1 MNPNPE
7 VYGAPETWTF
17 SYMNG
22 GLETEAA
29 KALKIQK
36 AKVPR
41 WDYHP
46 DDAGYWNSQL
56 RQGIVDGAITQNIPI
71 DKTVCAVGM
80 GRDCPYLTMGYFRR
94 RADTETPSDVMLN
107 SIASVGNGGVVNG
120 FLWEMRDDASYG
132 VYNLLSA
139 GGGQIDEKQMEF
151 RCWAPES
158 NSIRNTN
165 KQNGNYFIAPYTYYQ
180 LKTFI
185 ASLEVN
191 VCNSADVPDDPTISG
206 VVPQATWRPLDTWK
220 NSYSTHKITGFRLA
234 FARANSILDSGGRI
248 TYSRPSPPSAYT
260 YSVPCGFGLLDEIQ
274 FDDEYDYKRYMYALF
289 NDSASGGSWNTVI
302 FKPFTD
308 TAWTSSV
315 HRVGFMGMFDKFNG
329 DLKYLP
335 SAVWY
340 QIDYSEEVYEQ
351 LCRAAATFG
360 FIFVTDGTLTLPSAM
375 NTDNICFPVI
385 NDEGIAHGDY
395 TRGADN
401 LNNDLYNLDSTH
413 DKNYDPTVPVDDNTY
428 SNITGFNYITEGAA
442 MTVRYVLDGANV
454 DKLLSDL
461 WTINASIAQ
470 GGDFEYFDGKIK
482 NEYLTTNPIDCIVSL
497 IRYPFN
503 IPYQLQ
509 PLQSYV
515 KLGKTAGS
523 AKGWTTVYISNQIN
537 FQGKNIFPRFG
548 NCFLDYEPY
557 TTYELYVPFCG
568 TTKIRAADILG
579 HTLNVSMLI
588 DLITGSCTAYVK
600 ADQLVIETL
609 QGSCGVQQQ
618 ISGTDTATMNANIYN
633 GILAQKQ
640 AKVGMIAQG
649 ASALLPS
656 NWVNPVGYA
665 AKGQQAETSYKQAT
679 YAIEHIETPVHS
691 QGAASPLLGWI
702 QEFDARLM
710 IYYPE
715 GDVIDG
721 AIPPSFKPA
730 PLAAFGHLKGFAT
743 VTPGTVGA
751 FRSSNAA
758 FISGDII
765 ADDIPCTLSERNRIK
780 SMFADGVY
788 LPPL

>member
-1 MNPNPE
+1 MANPKE
-7 VYGAPETWTF
+7 SIWGAPSSWVY
-17 SYMNG
+17 SLRQS
-22 GLETEAA
+22 GLETTAA
-29 KALKIQK
+29 
-36 AKVPR
+36 
-41 WDYHP
+41 
-46 DDAGYWNSQL
+46 
-56 RQGIVDGAITQNIPI
+56 
-71 DKTVCAVGM
+71 
-80 GRDCPYLTMGYFRR
+80 
-94 RADTETPSDVMLN
+94 
-107 SIASVGNGGVVNG
+107 
-120 FLWEMRDDASYG
+120 
-132 VYNLLSA
+132 
-139 GGGQIDEKQMEF
+139 
-151 RCWAPES
+151 
-158 NSIRNTN
+158 
-165 KQNGNYFIAPYTYYQ
+165 QNGNFDKPKTAYFGTGSTSGYEGSLLRAINVSQKLVANEFLDESICPCGQDPNVSPWGKIAIFNKNNNGSAVPEIQDFTDKNINWFFADKALTVPLFTRQVIKTSANFMPYEQYAPKATTPISSSVVPTTLCPYVSWGLKSLLLSIEIGITANDANPVSGSLLWVKLDEWKNNYSTTHYMSGLRFFVRGCTAINSTTLALTYNNEDALPSGIGCSGLICPMNKIKVKNGGEEIPTQFLYFMGYASTTRRAHIFTPTEQIVVDSSTANAPWLGVLPCWEYFENQTIQVYHPYSDTYYYYY
-180 LKTFI
+180 KIPYSDDTYNKVMSI
-185 ASLEVN
+185 A
-191 VCNSADVPDDPTISG
+191 
-206 VVPQATWRPLDTWK
+206 
-220 NSYSTHKITGFRLA
+220 
-234 FARANSILDSGGRI
+234 
-248 TYSRPSPPSAYT
+248 
-260 YSVPCGFGLLDEIQ
+260 
-274 FDDEYDYKRYMYALF
+274 ALF
-289 NDSASGGSWNTVI
+289 GCFFTPTNKYVFDYDMLDND
-302 FKPFTD
+302 
-308 TAWTSSV
+308 
-315 HRVGFMGMFDKFNG
+315 
-329 DLKYLP
+329 LYLP
-335 SAVWY
+335 I
-340 QIDYSEEVYEQ
+340 IDENGV
-351 LCRAAATFG
+351 
-360 FIFVTDGTLTLPSAM
+360 
-375 NTDNICFPVI
+375 
-385 NDEGIAHGDY
+385 AHGQY
-395 TRGADN
+395 TRGAAN
-401 LNNDLYNLDSTH
+401 ATNPLYT
-413 DKNYDPTVPVDDNTY
+413 KNSIRDIDYDPDAPPTPIDPNTY
-428 SNITGFNYITEGAA
+428 SNTTGFNYITEGAA

-482 NEYLTTNPIDCIVSL
+482 DEYLTTNPIDCIVSL

-515 KLGKTAGS
+515 KLGKTEGS

-537 FQGKNIFPRFG
+537 FQGIDIFPRFG
-548 NCFLDYEPY
+548 DCFLDYEPY

-579 HTLNVSMLI
+579 HTLNLTMLI

-640 AKVGMIAQG
+640 AKTGMIAQA

-665 AKGQQAETSYKQAT
+665 AKGEQAETSYKQAT
-679 YAIEHIETPVHS
+679 FAIEHVDTPVHS

-710 IYYPE
+710 IYFPE

>member
-7 VYGAPETWTF
+7 VYGQPETWDF
-17 SYMNG
+17 SFMNG
-22 GLETEAA
+22 GLTTDAA

-36 AKVPR
+36 AKVPK
-41 WDYHP
+41 WDYEG
-46 DDAGYWNSQL
+46 DEGYWTSQL
-56 RQGIVDGAITQNIPI
+56 RIGITAGKITQNVPI
-71 DKTVCAVGM
+71 DKTVCTVGM
-80 GRDCPYLTMGYFRR
+80 GRDCPYANMGYFRR
-94 RADTETPSDVMLN
+94 SGDDEHPSEVSDVLLN
-107 SIASVGNGGVVNG
+107 SVVSVGNGVVNG
-120 FLWEMRDDASYG
+120 FLWEMRDESSYG
-132 VYNLLSA
+132 NYNLQSA

-151 RCWAPES
+151 RCWSPES
-158 NSIRNTN
+158 NNIRNTD

-185 ASLEVN
+185 ATIEVN
-191 VCNSADVPDDPTISG
+191 VCNSADVPDDAADITQ
-206 VVPQATWRPLDTWK
+206 VPPATWRPIDEWK
-220 NSYSTHKITGFRLA
+220 NSYSNHKITGFRLN
-234 FARANSILDSGGRI
+234 FARANQIINSGERFVYTRPQNPS
-248 TYSRPSPPSAYT
+248 TYR
-260 YSVPCGFGLLDEIQ
+260 YSVPCSFGILDEIQ
-274 FDDEYDYKRYMYALF
+274 FDDEYNYKRYMYALF
-289 NDSASGGSWNTVI
+289 ADGATWRTVI
-302 FKPFTD
+302 FQPFID
-308 TAWTSSV
+308 TTWNRSV
-315 HRVGFMGMFDKFNG
+315 HRVGFMGMFDFFAG
-329 DLKYLP
+329 SLKYLP

-340 QIDYSEEVYEQ
+340 QIDYSDEVYEQ

-360 FIFVTDGTLTLPSAM
+360 FIFVTDGDLTLPSAM

-401 LNNDLYNLDSTH
+401 LTNDLYNADSTR
-413 DKNYDPTVPVDDNTY
+413 DKNYDPTVPVDKNTY
-428 SNITGFNYITEGAA
+428 SNVTGFNYITEGAA

-482 NEYLTTNPIDCIVSL
+482 DEYLTANPIDCIVSL

-523 AKGWTTVYISNQIN
+523 AKGWTTVFISNQIN
-537 FQGKNIFPRFG
+537 FQGINIFPRFG

-579 HTLNVSMLI
+579 HTLNVTMLI

-640 AKVGMIAQG
+640 AKAGMIAQG

-665 AKGQQAETSYKQAT
+665 AKGEQAETSYKQAT

-702 QEFDARLM
+702 QEFNARLM

-743 VTPGTVGA
+743 VTPGTVGT

-758 FISGDII
+758 FLSGDII

>member
-1 MNPNPE
+1 MNPNPQ
-7 VYGAPETWTF
+7 VYGAPETWTY
-17 SYMNG
+17 SYING
-22 GLETEAA
+22 GLETDAA

-41 WDYHP
+41 WDYDP
-46 DDAGYWNSQL
+46 DNAGYWNSQL
-56 RQGIVDGAITQNIPI
+56 RSGITEEKLTKNVPI
-71 DKTVCAVGM
+71 DKTICAVGM
-80 GRDCPYLTMGYFRR
+80 GRDCPFAEMGYFRR
-94 RADTETPSDVMLN
+94 VVREGVAGDVGLD
-107 SIASVGNGGVVNG
+107 SIVRVGNGVVNG
-120 FLWEMRDDASYG
+120 FLWEMRANSG
-132 VYNLLSA
+132 TSGNYNLLSA
-139 GGGQIDEKQMEF
+139 GGGQIDEKQMTY
-151 RCWAPES
+151 RTWAPS
-158 NSIRNTN
+158 SDNILNSAN
-165 KQNGNYFIAPYTYYQ
+165 QNGNYFVAPYTFYQ

-185 ASLEVN
+185 ASIQVY
-191 VCNSADVPDDPTISG
+191 VCNSADIPDDPADITQ
-206 VVPQATWRPLDTWK
+206 VPSATWRSLDSWK
-220 NSYSTHKITGFRLA
+220 NDYSTHKIIGLRVV
-234 FARANSILDSGGRI
+234 FARANQILDSGGRF
-248 TYSRPSPPSAYT
+248 TYTRPSPPSAYS
-260 YSVPCGFGLLDEIQ
+260 YSVPCGFGVLDELS
-274 FDDEYDYKRYMYALF
+274 FDSESQYKVYDYALF
-289 NDSASGGSWNTVI
+289 ADGSSWQTVI
-302 FKPFTD
+302 FRPFTD
-308 TAWTSSV
+308 TVWSSSI
-315 HRVGFMGMFDKFNG
+315 HRIAFFGMYNVFST
-329 DLKYLP
+329 YLRYL
-335 SAVWY
+335 SGAVWY
-340 QIDYSEEVYEQ
+340 QIPYSEENYEAI
-351 LCRAAATFG
+351 CRAVATFG

-401 LNNDLYNLDSTH
+401 LNNDLYNLDSTRN
-413 DKNYDPTVPVDDNTY
+413 KNYDPKVPVDDNTY

-509 PLQSYV
+509 PLQTYV

-537 FQGKNIFPRFG
+537 FQGINIFPRFG
-548 NCFLDYEPY
+548 DCFLDYEPY

-640 AKVGMIAQG
+640 AKTGVIAQA

-665 AKGQQAETSYKQAT
+665 AKGEQAETSYKQAT
-679 YAIEHIETPVHS
+679 FAIEHIETPVHS

-743 VTPGTVGA
+743 VTPGAVGA

>member
-1 MNPNPE
+1 MQ
-7 VYGAPETWTF
+7 V
-17 SYMNG
+17 
-22 GLETEAA
+22 
-29 KALKIQK
+29 
-36 AKVPR
+36 
-41 WDYHP
+41 
-46 DDAGYWNSQL
+46 
-56 RQGIVDGAITQNIPI
+56 
-71 DKTVCAVGM
+71 
-80 GRDCPYLTMGYFRR
+80 
-94 RADTETPSDVMLN
+94 
-107 SIASVGNGGVVNG
+107 
-120 FLWEMRDDASYG
+120 
-132 VYNLLSA
+132 
-139 GGGQIDEKQMEF
+139 
-151 RCWAPES
+151 
-158 NSIRNTN
+158 NTN
-165 KQNGNYFIAPYTYYQ
+165 KWGQSDTWTVAPILTPNSSTTDDANLFYYHGIFNSLGDYVDNNIFEYGTAIDDTICYSAHAAAEKMPLADIEYIDYTGNPVGDQTNNAGWFLSYKTSSAANLPYYDAYVLISQMGGTTIQGELSRCYRWCPAGLAEDTTHNPRPTNYHQVLAPIVQFSPRSAFYVIMVELITLDHKTRTEITLKELKDNFATYAGTHYISRAYMKPYTYRGRNVNTPTQFNDYAA
-180 LKTFI
+180 FGSRYFG
-185 ASLEVN
+185 ASLN
-191 VCNSADVPDDPTISG
+191 NSVSFYNGDVISYYQT
-206 VVPQATWRPLDTWK
+206 V
-220 NSYSTHKITGFRLA
+220 
-234 FARANSILDSGGRI
+234 GR
-248 TYSRPSPPSAYT
+248 
-260 YSVPCGFGLLDEIQ
+260 
-274 FDDEYDYKRYMYALF
+274 
-289 NDSASGGSWNTVI
+289 GGS
-302 FKPFTD
+302 
-308 TAWTSSV
+308 
-315 HRVGFMGMFDKFNG
+315 
-329 DLKYLP
+329 LP
-335 SAVWY
+335 IIGVS
-340 QIDYSEEVYEQ
+340 
-351 LCRAAATFG
+351 
-360 FIFVTDGTLTLPSAM
+360 
-375 NTDNICFPVI
+375 
-385 NDEGIAHGDY
+385 Y
-395 TRGADN
+395 TEK
-401 LNNDLYNLDSTH
+401 LDSTH
-413 DKNYDPTVPVDDNTY
+413 YGTRVFKRQSSGVNEYYVPVYSRNKVSTISTIHYGTANENYMAYVETDVYIGVVEDIIRGAAAYGLFFTDDTYNDIISDTTNEQRWINENMYLGVLDENGVGHGEYTKGIYNITNPIFDYDTSQDSNYNPKKDIDPNTY
-428 SNITGFNYITEGAA
+428 SNTTGFNYITEGAA

-482 NEYLTTNPIDCIVSL
+482 DEYLTTNPIDCIVSL

-503 IPYQLQ
+503 IPYQIQ
-509 PLQSYV
+509 PLQSFV
-515 KLGKTAGS
+515 KLGKTEGS

-537 FQGKNIFPRFG
+537 FQGIDIFPRFG
-548 NCFLDYEPY
+548 DCFLDYEPY

-579 HTLNVSMLI
+579 HTLNVTMLI

-640 AKVGMIAQG
+640 AKAGMIAQG

-679 YAIEHIETPVHS
+679 FAIEHIETPVHS

-721 AIPPSFKPA
+721 TIPPSFKPA

-765 ADDIPCTLSERNRIK
+765 ADAIPCTLSERNRIK